1 MAQLRQEETVYPGPD
16 HSAASESVLLGLFA
30 LFLLVTPL
38 AAWWM
43 QLHPPWYFSYLLWAG
58 LIVLNAALGRRLGRY
73 DL

>member
-1 MAQLRQEETVYPGPD
+1 MPLRTYAASD
-16 HSAASESVLLGLFA
+16 YSAASESVLLALLA
-30 LFLLVTPL
+30 LFLLVSPF

-43 QLHPPWYFSYLLWAG
+43 QLTPPWYVSYLLWAG